1 MLPSDEEK
9 EVKHDDW
16 AMSKGVALGVFTG
29 LVLSALLIC
38 VAYYFDWSDMRT
50 LVHLVLD

>member
-1 MLPSDEEK
+1 MLPPDEQK
-9 EVKHDDW
+9 DVRHDDW
-16 AMSKGVALGVFTG
+16 AMSKGVALGVLAG
-29 LVLSALLIC
+29 LLISMLLIC